1 MHLKHQIYFCLLD
14 RQSHRCRVKSNHV
27 NCFNSEGISIWQWYG
42 AIAFLIYS
50 LRKKIHR
57 EPIWRQKTLTEVH
70 FVTVLGIILYIINWD
85 VCSRLFLSEYMWLFL
100 LLFFLGVG
108 GWGGVNLMDSTLF
121 NLLFFMQR
129 IKAQE
134 KKQDC

>member
-27 NCFNSEGISIWQWYG
+27 NCFNSEGTSIWQWYG

-70 FVTVLGIILYIINWD
+70 FVTVLGMILYIINWD
-85 VCSRLFLSEYMWLFL
+85 VCFCFC
-100 LLFFLGVG
+100 FLGG
-108 GWGGVNLMDSTLF
+108 GGFNLIDSTLF
-121 NLLFFMQR
+121 NILFFMQR

-134 KKQDC
+134 MKQDCELLKLGTK

>member
-27 NCFNSEGISIWQWYG
+27 NCFNSEGTSIWQWYG

-70 FVTVLGIILYIINWD
+70 FVTVLGMILYIINWD
-85 VCSRLFLSEYMWLFL
+85 VCSRLFLSEYMWLFG
-100 LLFFLGVG
+100 LLFFFG
-108 GWGGVNLMDSTLF
+108 GGLTLWIRLYSIYYFLCSALRLKKRNRIVNY
-121 NLLFFMQR
+121 
-129 IKAQE
+129 
-134 KKQDC
+134 

>member
-27 NCFNSEGISIWQWYG
+27 NCFNSEGTSIWQWYG

-70 FVTVLGIILYIINWD
+70 FVTVLGMVLYIINWD
-85 VCSRLFLSEYMWLFL
+85 VCSRLLLSECMWLFL
-100 LLFFLGVG
+100 GGFLLGFFLGG
-108 GWGGVNLMDSTLF
+108 LWIRLYSAYYFLCSALRLKKWN
-121 NLLFFMQR
+121 R
-129 IKAQE
+129 IGNY
-134 KKQDC
+134 